1 MAPIHIMT
9 TQILV
14 LLLYIFF
21 SVSRAYTTLSNET
34 LLALPPPGNDFD
46 IRNGALLAPILQPR
60 VPGTPGSTAV
70 LNHLANFFRTTL
82 PEWKLEFQNST
93 STTPAT
99 GNQQIPFVNL
109 IATRDPPWTEPGE
122 VGRLTLVAHYD
133 SKLTP
138 TGFIGATDSAAPCA
152 MLLHAARS
160 VDRALTQK
168 WAGMAASGAGA
179 GDGFGDVDE
188 HQGLQIIFLDGEEA
202 FASWTDTDSIYGARA
217 LAESWEQTP
226 HPPLST
232 YRTALSAISLFL
244 LLDLLGASDPHVPSY
259 FKTTHWAY
267 RHMAGL
273 ETRLR
278 GLRSF
283 KSSPNHPSKRRRNTA
298 AGSKSS
304 RQSKAKAKANSKTKS
319 RADKILPS
327 REERLFLPEAGK
339 TTDRFQGGMV
349 LDDHVPFMA
358 RGVDVLHLIPTPF
371 PRVWHELDDDG
382 EHLDLDT
389 VEDWALLTT
398 AFVAEW
404 MDLEGFFET
413 TAAEH
418 GVRRREDGGE
428 EEEGEGEGTERWWD
442 VTSKTEL

>member
-9 TQILV
+9 TQVLV
-14 LLLYIFF
+14 LLLCIFL
-21 SVSRAYTTLSNET
+21 SVSRAYTSLSNET
-34 LLALPPPGNDFD
+34 LLALPRPGNDFD

-70 LNHLANFFRTTL
+70 LNHLVNFFKTTL

-99 GNQQIPFVNL
+99 GNKQIPFVNM
-109 IATRDPPWTEPGE
+109 IASRDPPWTEPGE

-138 TGFIGATDSAAPCA
+138 AGFIGATDSAAPCA

-160 VDRALTQK
+160 VDTALTKK
-168 WAGMAASGAGA
+168 WAAMEAEGV
-179 GDGFGDVDE
+179 GDGGFNDIEE
-188 HQGLQIIFLDGEEA
+188 HKGLQIIFLDGEEA
-202 FASWTDTDSIYGARA
+202 FVSWTDTDSIYGARS
-217 LAESWEQTP
+217 LAEAWEQTP
-226 HPPLST
+226 HPALST
-232 YRTALSAISLFL
+232 YRTVLASISLFL
-244 LLDLLGASDPHVPSY
+244 LLDLLGAKDPLVPSY
-259 FKTTHWAY
+259 FQTTHWAY
-267 RHMAGL
+267 RHMASL

-278 GLRSF
+278 ALLQF
-283 KSSPNHPSKRRRNTA
+283 KSSPNHPSKRKRTTT
-298 AGSKSS
+298 SKTT
-304 RQSKAKAKANSKTKS
+304 RQSQAKPRPNKTLRRKE
-319 RADKILPS
+319 P
-327 REERLFLPEAGK
+327 LFLPEAAK
-339 TTDRFQGGMV
+339 TDERFRGGMV

-358 RGVDVLHLIPTPF
+358 RGVEVLHIIPTPF

-389 VEDWALLTT
+389 VEDWAVLTT

-404 MDLEGFFET
+404 MDLEGFFEP
-413 TAAEH
+413 AVGH
-418 GVRRREDGGE
+418 GVGEDGDGQ
-428 EEEGEGEGTERWWD
+428 EEEGAGRGGKKEKGRRKE